1 MQRDIF
7 VEARLESPSPGLAAR
22 AFCLP
27 TSDGQY
33 VTICNGTMTGENNV
47 IKHVELQDPRCH
59 LAILEC

>member
-7 VEARLESPSPGLAAR
+7 VEARLEWPSPGEAAP

-33 VTICNGTMTGENNV
+33 VTICRHDDWGNNV
-47 IKHVELQDPRCH
+47 IKHVELQGPRCH